1 MAENRKSAH
10 INVTLTYLCTT
21 TANSSMPVSELA
33 HVDWSIRA
41 GQSMLAP
48 CGAGFVIVTTPEELR
63 PAEIGTSE
71 PINM

>member
-1 MAENRKSAH
+1 
-10 INVTLTYLCTT
+10 
-21 TANSSMPVSELA
+21 MPVSELA